1 MAERDGFIMLQ
12 IMTAFCV
19 VFVGAGILLPVSAF
33 GAPPVPVE
41 TVAGCVKDGKMS
53 IQVPERFKRE
63 NPLKINPCANIPFDF
78 IGSEGKHIR
87 ATGGIDLYNGV
98 FVCPRDVAVIGDCT
112 PGVSKS
118 KWLFDSTP
126 CGEPRPEGVR
136 VPPDFQITYASGPLH
151 AGWGGGVNI
160 TVKANGR
167 VEERQQMRSAQRGM
181 RPGEKVT
188 TYTISQEE
196 VRRIY
201 AQVLSC
207 RFFDLKDQYWNQKVR
222 DGGSQSL
229 RVTAG
234 GKTKAVTTY
243 YYRVERFNSIAALF
257 QEICRLAREESV
269 KEKSPR
275 LRMLTGKEAEE
286 IVWNLPEVKAFAER
300 MKGTD
305 AKPFSMITGHP
316 DAKAKAGEPAAV
328 YEIYVGENHVSHTVR
343 VMTFIVDAFG
353 GNVSVYDVVIDR
365 IIPIEQYRK
374 QERK

>member
-1 MAERDGFIMLQ
+1 MMRQ
-12 IMTAFCV
+12 ILTSFCLV
-19 VFVGAGILLPVSAF
+19 LVGAGILLPVSVL
-33 GAPPVPVE
+33 GTPPVPVE

-53 IQVPERFKRE
+53 IQDPERFKRE
-63 NPLKINPCANIPFDF
+63 KPLKINPCANIPFDF
-78 IGSEGKHIR
+78 IGSEGKNIR
-87 ATGGIDLYNGV
+87 ATGGIDLYNGA

-112 PGVSKS
+112 PGVSNS

-126 CGEPRPEGVR
+126 CGEARPEGFR

-151 AGWGGGVNI
+151 AGWGGGVTI
-160 TVKANGR
+160 TAKANGR
-167 VEERQQMRSAQRGM
+167 VEERQQLRPAQRGV

-188 TYTISQEE
+188 TYTISQDE

-222 DGGSQSL
+222 DGGSHSL

-243 YYRVERFNSIAALF
+243 YYRVERFNCIAALF
-257 QEICRLAREESV
+257 QETCRPAREASIRQ
-269 KEKSPR
+269 KSTRP
-275 LRMLTGKEAEE
+275 RMLTEKEAEE
-286 IVWNLPEVKAFAER
+286 IVWNLPEVKAFAKR

-305 AKPFSMITGHP
+305 AKAFSMITGHP
-316 DAKAKAGEPAAV
+316 DAKAKAGEPAAA

-343 VMTFIVDAFG
+343 VMTFIVDAYD
-353 GNVSVYDVVIDR
+353 GNVSVYDVVTNR

-374 QERK
+374 QVRK